1 MKKNLNQWK
10 KPLLLLLFLIVAI
23 VMVPKL
29 FSGYKLKVINISLIY
44 SLLVLSLTIILGM
57 GGQMS
62 FAAIPFMGLGAY
74 TVANFCSGRLGF
86 YLNPVVALLV
96 AIVGVGIFGFLLGL
110 ILMKLKGVFFTFST
124 IAFAQVALSF
134 FSQYRPLFGGP
145 DGINKIETLYIGTLW
160 FDTPVKWFYLMLVLV
175 VVAALIVERIRATKF
190 GRSLAC
196 IRDNNTAALT
206 LGVDTYMTRVYA
218 FTCQAVIAALAGGI
232 YTPDSGRIFLD
243 EKDITAVPAHKR
255 ARLGIGRTFQT
266 PRLLQK
272 SNIRDNLM
280 VGTDLA
286 SHHGYIYSFFHAFNK
301 DFERE
306 FHEYMELAGF
316 EVALEKDISSLTFGQ
331 RKLFEIVRSL
341 LGHPKVMLVD
351 EPAAGLN
358 DKEAE
363 HAVDLIKLAAS
374 RNIGVL
380 FIEHSMDMIMSTCD
394 TIEVLNFGE
403 VIASGTPVEVSSN
416 QDVIDAY
423 LGKDDAE

>member
-1 MKKNLNQWK
+1 MN
-10 KPLLLLLFLIVAI
+10 P
-23 VMVPKL
+23 
-29 FSGYKLKVINISLIY
+29 
-44 SLLVLSLTIILGM
+44 ILRLDSVSKAF
-57 GGQMS
+57 GG
-62 FAAIPFMGLGAY
+62 
-74 TVANFCSGRLGF
+74 
-86 YLNPVVALLV
+86 VVASDRV
-96 AIVGVGIFGFLLGL
+96 SFSVMPGEIHGL
-110 ILMKLKGVFFTFST
+110 IGPNGAGKSTLMNQIS
-124 IAFAQVALSF
+124 
-134 FSQYRPLFGGP
+134 
-145 DGINKIETLYIGTLW
+145 
-160 FDTPVKWFYLMLVLV
+160 
-175 VVAALIVERIRATKF
+175 
-190 GRSLAC
+190 
-196 IRDNNTAALT
+196 
-206 LGVDTYMTRVYA
+206 
-218 FTCQAVIAALAGGI
+218 GI

-316 EVALEKDISSLTFGQ
+316 EVVLEKDISSLTFGQ